1 MTLWEVCNILPK
13 NFKNPTILFDTLEL
27 LKRKLFLYILG
38 DDEFQ
43 QWSIESFFDDPDKF
57 IHEMNKTADL
67 CKGQREHF
75 ILHTVLPHLEKSWGK
90 CSSKNE
96 EVFKILVQIG
106 CSANSGV
113 VIRHALLL
121 FLHLI
126 CQEDFDSGNISLL
139 VVEEITRSSIFMPD
153 GVLKK
158 SQHSETSLQ
167 AFVYSRILSWLLIQR
182 ARDVDLS
189 FVAVEQDLKKIQHEL
204 EKSCNLVSG
213 RKKDLYRY
221 SMEFISK
228 AISQFRSMPDTNLKT
243 LIEEC
248 HKFCENS
255 TLESGKLGILSKVKK
270 NNCGE
275 WVDLHCVLIHLHGKV
290 GRSFT
295 YSFHLA
301 VLSYDKN
308 ILYIFRHAHR
318 HITEVFS
325 SLSLLH

>member
-1 MTLWEVCNILPK
+1 
-13 NFKNPTILFDTLEL
+13 
-27 LKRKLFLYILG
+27 
-38 DDEFQ
+38 
-43 QWSIESFFDDPDKF
+43 
-57 IHEMNKTADL
+57 MNKTADL

-106 CSANSGV
+106 CSANSRV

-139 VVEEITRSSIFMPD
+139 VVEEIARSSIFMPD

-228 AISQFRSMPDTNLKT
+228 AISQFRSMPDANLKT

-248 HKFCENS
+248 HMFCENS

-270 NNCGE
+270 NNCGQ